1 MFVNLYK
8 YRPRIRQEGSNDRTP
23 EEDWLTECLAACL
36 RALWNADPMLVSP
49 VLAELFEISAVELA
63 ELLEGKA
70 FRIETQIS
78 TSDGTRPD
86 MVFYS
91 GEHAFLVVENKVSHT
106 AHVEQLAG
114 YADWLRA
121 ECSAHGPK
129 GIGFITHY
137 TRPPE
142 EFRADAKEFQ
152 GLSVQ
157 STTWAAIGKKLL
169 NQTASLGNDSHAK
182 ELANSYFE
190 MLKELN
196 MATEYPTN
204 KSFASGELYLSEG
217 EGLSALVRELRAE
230 TEMLGSFAK
239 QQLKPPEPDF
249 ECGLLTSYRWCNDL
263 FGQQGANVYVGIWYP
278 EIGTWKSELA
288 DSLKI
293 DGLDWSANDSAK
305 ILIDFENTN
314 GIPSNYRAAA
324 KGWIAHD
331 KYELIIF
338 RDISS
343 FLGDTDSRAVEMKKW
358 VKEICRDF
366 LVRRDA
372 IDAE

>member
-63 ELLEGKA
+63 EILEGKA

-91 GEHAFLVVENKVSHT
+91 GEHVFLVVENKVSHT

-121 ECSAHGPK
+121 KCSAHGPK

-142 EFRADAKEFQ
+142 KFRADAKEFQ

-169 NQTASLGNDSHAK
+169 NQTETLGKDSHAK
-182 ELANSYFE
+182 ELAQSFFE
-190 MLKELN
+190 MLKELD
-196 MATEYPTN
+196 MATQYPTN
-204 KSFASGELYLSEG
+204 KAFASGELYLSEG
-217 EGLSALVRELRAE
+217 SGLSILIQELRTE
-230 TEMLGSFAK
+230 TEILGDFSGQRWNETKPNFDFGYFAAN
-239 QQLKPPEPDF
+239 
-249 ECGLLTSYRWCNDL
+249 RWCNDL
-263 FGQQGANVYVGIWYP
+263 FCDKGGTVYTGIWYP
-278 EIGTWKSELA
+278 EIGT
-288 DSLKI
+288 LKAALTESRQTNGI
-293 DGLDWSANDSAK
+293 NWNENNSAK
-305 ILIDFENTN
+305 IFLNLANTE
-314 GIPSNYRAAA
+314 GIPSKFQPEAER
-324 KGWIAHD
+324 WIAHD
-331 KYELIIF
+331 DKELIIF

-343 FLGDTDSRAVEMKKW
+343 FSGDADARAVAMKGW
-358 VKEICRDF
+358 VRKMCQEF
-366 LVRRDA
+366 LDHRYA